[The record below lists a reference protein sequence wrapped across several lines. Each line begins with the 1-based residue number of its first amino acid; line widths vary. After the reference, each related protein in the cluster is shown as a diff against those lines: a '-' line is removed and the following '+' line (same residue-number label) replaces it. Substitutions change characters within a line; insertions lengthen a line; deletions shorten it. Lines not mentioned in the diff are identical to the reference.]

1 MGMFV
6 ANFELVVF
14 MLRYIRFW
22 LGGEVLGYDIA
33 WEVSSV
39 IYTRLEQSEH
49 DVCRAS
55 IECKE
60 CAITFPA

>member
-33 WEVSSV
+33 
-39 IYTRLEQSEH
+39 
-49 DVCRAS
+49 
-55 IECKE
+55 
-60 CAITFPA
+60 